1 MKKRGFG
8 YVVPAASAAP
18 KKLNLQQRLEAERLQ
33 RLAQVARID
42 VASSPLPT
50 ADNAPLPLTERDKRP
65 LEQRMGLETG
75 ADRDAE
81 QDRRKQATIADPN
94 SDESRASEEYAAPV
108 ANEKGWDAIGQ
119 HMYALSLRSVTI
131 HKERPI
137 PVELPTPGEMKQR
150 INTNIMGLGHGA
162 PPEGFAWFHP
172 GNLNA
177 WLVLG
182 LEPPGLQR
190 MVSPSYSPL
199 TQAPG
204 QMLTAQEWMEVTRRK
219 ESFYQQAERD
229 GYLQW
234 VDKPTI
240 GYLKL

>member
-1 MKKRGFG
+1 MKRKAYG
-8 YVVPAASAAP
+8 YVVPAATAAP
-18 KKLNLQQRLEAERLQ
+18 KKQLTVAQRLESERLQ

-42 VASSPLPT
+42 VPSSPLPGNDT
-50 ADNAPLPLTERDKRP
+50 PLPLTERDNRT

-81 QDRRKQATIADPN
+81 LDRRKQATIADPN
-94 SDESRASEEYAAPV
+94 SDESRASRDWAARV
-108 ANEKGWDAIGQ
+108 ANEWGWDDIGRDL
-119 HMYALSLRSVTI
+119 YALELRSVTI
-131 HKERPI
+131 PKERPI
-137 PVELPTPGEMKQR
+137 PVELPMPGEMKQR
-150 INTNIMGLGHGA
+150 FNTNIMGLGHGA
-162 PPEGFAWFHP
+162 PPEGQAWFHP
-172 GNLNA
+172 GNLNP

-204 QMLTAQEWMEVTRRK
+204 QMLTPQQWQEVTRRK
-219 ESFYQQAERD
+219 ERFYQQAERD